1 MAYTYDDFVKAA
13 NQSGLMGQFS
23 QDDLNLAQKYPE
35 FGLSVLSLKKDY
47 NNAATAEQ
55 RLLANQA
62 ANELRKSY
70 GNYSGG
76 ADGGSFRLESKLNR
90 RSDDL
95 LDQLGSFGS
104 FSYDEAPA
112 YENAFAQ
119 QQKDLLDRILNREDF
134 SWSKETDPQWSSYKK
149 SYLREGDRATANALA
164 QASAASGGRPSSYA
178 VNAATQAGDYYATK
192 LNDVIP
198 TLYQQ
203 AYERYL
209 DEYNMKLKDLNAV
222 NQQEQLD
229 YAKYLD
235 RLGQFNTDRGFAY
248 QNYADD
254 YDRLRSQLADVQ
266 GQDQIDYAR
275 YLDETSRQQTAQD
288 SIRSQVDAILAAGG
302 SPSAN
307 LVSESGYSSEY
318 VKALEDAY
326 RKQEAE
332 KAAKKSGS
340 GGGST
345 RRSGG
350 TSGGNTTDGN
360 ESGLD
365 YQGLFEA
372 AKKSGNPKS
381 WLAQKANYQKF
392 GFTSSSGL
400 YSDYETWLENGGVS
414 NSSKTMA
421 QGPFIALLSGFNTSL
436 KNGEGERILSTL
448 DKTWPMMTSEQK
460 AEMQKLLKQYGY
472 SYEEG

>member
-1 MAYTYDDFVKAA
+1 MAYTYDDFVNAA

-47 NNAATAEQ
+47 NNATTAEQ

-90 RSDDL
+90 RADDL
-95 LDQLGSFGS
+95 LDRLGSFGS
-104 FSYDEAPA
+104 FSYDEAPT

-134 SWSKETDPQWSSYKK
+134 AWSKETDPQWSSYKK

-164 QASAASGGRPSSYA
+164 QASAASGGRPSSHA

-192 LNDVIP
+192 LNDMIP

-275 YLDETSRQQTAQD
+275 YLDEVSRQQTAQD
-288 SIRSQVDAILAAGG
+288 SIRGQVDAILAAGG

-340 GGGST
+340 GGG
-345 RRSGG
+345 G
-350 TSGGNTTDGN
+350 TMSLTTAKAMAKEGQFTDAVLNT
-360 ESGLD
+360 LR
-365 YQGLFEA
+365 
-372 AKKSGNPKS
+372 
-381 WLAQKANYQKF
+381 KA
-392 GFTSSSGL
+392 GFTD
-400 YSDYETWLENGGVS
+400 DYIAQVYGYTGFGTGRDKLGYDEDEGIFTWNGRRY
-414 NSSKTMA
+414 NSPEALAEDLDRANLTDAEKTT
-421 QGPFIALLSGFNTSL
+421 IARRLKASGFNITF
-436 KNGEGERILSTL
+436 
-448 DKTWPMMTSEQK
+448 
-460 AEMQKLLKQYGY
+460 
-472 SYEEG
+472 

>member
-47 NNAATAEQ
+47 NNATTAEQ

-104 FSYDEAPA
+104 FSYGEAPT
-112 YENAFAQ
+112 YENTFAQ

-209 DEYNMKLKDLNAV
+209 DEYNMKLKDLNTV

-275 YLDETSRQQTAQD
+275 YLDEASRRQTAQD

-340 GGGST
+340 GGG
-345 RRSGG
+345 G
-350 TSGGNTTDGN
+350 TMSLTTAKAMAKEGQFTDTVLNT
-360 ESGLD
+360 LR
-365 YQGLFEA
+365 
-372 AKKSGNPKS
+372 
-381 WLAQKANYQKF
+381 KA
-392 GFTSSSGL
+392 GFTD
-400 YSDYETWLENGGVS
+400 DYIAQVYGYTGFGTGRDKLGYDEDEGIFTWNGRRY
-414 NSSKTMA
+414 NS
-421 QGPFIALLSGFNTSL
+421 PEALAEDLDRANLTNAEKATISRRLKASGFNITF
-436 KNGEGERILSTL
+436 
-448 DKTWPMMTSEQK
+448 
-460 AEMQKLLKQYGY
+460 
-472 SYEEG
+472 

>member
-1 MAYTYDDFVKAA
+1 MAYTYDDFVNAA

-47 NNAATAEQ
+47 NNATTAEQ

-90 RSDDL
+90 QADDL

-104 FSYDEAPA
+104 FSYDEAPT

-134 SWSKETDPQWSSYKK
+134 AWSKETDPQWSSYKK

-275 YLDETSRQQTAQD
+275 YLDEVSRQQTAQD
-288 SIRSQVDAILAAGG
+288 SIRGQVDAILAAGG

-340 GGGST
+340 GGG
-345 RRSGG
+345 G
-350 TSGGNTTDGN
+350 TMSLTTAKAMAKEGQFTDAVLNT
-360 ESGLD
+360 LR
-365 YQGLFEA
+365 
-372 AKKSGNPKS
+372 
-381 WLAQKANYQKF
+381 KA
-392 GFTSSSGL
+392 GFTD
-400 YSDYETWLENGGVS
+400 DYIAQVYGYTGFGTGRDKLGYDEDEGIFTWNGRRY
-414 NSSKTMA
+414 NSPEALAEDLDRANLTDAEKAT
-421 QGPFIALLSGFNTSL
+421 IARRLKASGFNITF
-436 KNGEGERILSTL
+436 
-448 DKTWPMMTSEQK
+448 
-460 AEMQKLLKQYGY
+460 
-472 SYEEG
+472 

>member
-23 QDDLNLAQKYPE
+23 QDDLNLAQKHPE

-47 NNAATAEQ
+47 NNATTAEQ

-104 FSYDEAPA
+104 FSYGEAPT
-112 YENAFAQ
+112 YENTFAQ

-164 QASAASGGRPSSYA
+164 KASAASGGRPSSYA

-209 DEYNMKLKDLNAV
+209 DEYNMKLKDLNAI

-275 YLDETSRQQTAQD
+275 YLDEASRQQTAQD

-332 KAAKKSGS
+332 KAAKKSNS
-340 GGGST
+340 GGGTMSLT
-345 RRSGG
+345 TAKAMAKEGQF
-350 TSGGNTTDGN
+350 TDTVLNT
-360 ESGLD
+360 LR
-365 YQGLFEA
+365 
-372 AKKSGNPKS
+372 
-381 WLAQKANYQKF
+381 KA
-392 GFTSSSGL
+392 GFTD
-400 YSDYETWLENGGVS
+400 DYIAQVYGYTGFGTGRDKLGYDEDEGIFTWNGRRY
-414 NSSKTMA
+414 NS
-421 QGPFIALLSGFNTSL
+421 PEALAEDLDRANLTDAEKATISRRLKASGFNITF
-436 KNGEGERILSTL
+436 
-448 DKTWPMMTSEQK
+448 
-460 AEMQKLLKQYGY
+460 
-472 SYEEG
+472 

>member
-90 RSDDL
+90 RADDL
-95 LDQLGSFGS
+95 LGQIGSFGS
-104 FSYDEAPA
+104 FSYDEAPT
-112 YENAFAQ
+112 YENVFAQ

-209 DEYNMKLKDLNAV
+209 DEYNMKLKDLNTV

-275 YLDETSRQQTAQD
+275 YLDEVSRQQTAQD

-340 GGGST
+340 GGG
-345 RRSGG
+345 G
-350 TSGGNTTDGN
+350 TMSLTTAKAMAKEGQFTDTVLNT
-360 ESGLD
+360 LR
-365 YQGLFEA
+365 
-372 AKKSGNPKS
+372 
-381 WLAQKANYQKF
+381 KA
-392 GFTSSSGL
+392 GFTD
-400 YSDYETWLENGGVS
+400 DYIAQVYGYTGFGTGRDKLGYDEDEGIFTWNGRRY
-414 NSSKTMA
+414 NSPEALAEDLDRANLTDAEKATISRRLKT
-421 QGPFIALLSGFNTSL
+421 SGFNITF
-436 KNGEGERILSTL
+436 
-448 DKTWPMMTSEQK
+448 
-460 AEMQKLLKQYGY
+460 
-472 SYEEG
+472 

>member
-90 RSDDL
+90 RADDL
-95 LDQLGSFGS
+95 LGQIGSFGS
-104 FSYDEAPA
+104 FSYGEAPT

-209 DEYNMKLKDLNAV
+209 DEYNMKLKDLNTV

-275 YLDETSRQQTAQD
+275 YLDEVSRQQTAQD

-340 GGGST
+340 GGGTMSLT
-345 RRSGG
+345 TAKAMAKGG
-350 TSGGNTTDGN
+350 QFTDTVLNT
-360 ESGLD
+360 LR
-365 YQGLFEA
+365 
-372 AKKSGNPKS
+372 
-381 WLAQKANYQKF
+381 KA
-392 GFTSSSGL
+392 GFTD
-400 YSDYETWLENGGVS
+400 DYIAQVYGYTGFGTGRDKLGYDEDEGIFTWNGRRY
-414 NSSKTMA
+414 NS
-421 QGPFIALLSGFNTSL
+421 PEALAEDLDRANLTDAEKATISRRLKASGFNITF
-436 KNGEGERILSTL
+436 
-448 DKTWPMMTSEQK
+448 
-460 AEMQKLLKQYGY
+460 
-472 SYEEG
+472 

>member
-90 RSDDL
+90 RADDL
-95 LDQLGSFGS
+95 LGQIGSFGS
-104 FSYDEAPA
+104 FSYDEAPT

-209 DEYNMKLKDLNAV
+209 DEYNMKLKDLNTV

-275 YLDETSRQQTAQD
+275 YLDEVSRQQTAQD

-340 GGGST
+340 GGG
-345 RRSGG
+345 G
-350 TSGGNTTDGN
+350 TMSLTTAKAMAKEGQFTDAVLNT
-360 ESGLD
+360 LR
-365 YQGLFEA
+365 
-372 AKKSGNPKS
+372 
-381 WLAQKANYQKF
+381 KA
-392 GFTSSSGL
+392 GFTD
-400 YSDYETWLENGGVS
+400 DYIAQVYGYTGFGTGRDKLGYDEDEGIFTWNGRRY
-414 NSSKTMA
+414 NS
-421 QGPFIALLSGFNTSL
+421 PEALAEDLDRANLKDAEKATISRRLKASGFNITF
-436 KNGEGERILSTL
+436 
-448 DKTWPMMTSEQK
+448 
-460 AEMQKLLKQYGY
+460 
-472 SYEEG
+472 

>member
-76 ADGGSFRLESKLNR
+76 ADGGSFHLESKLNR

-95 LDQLGSFGS
+95 LDQIGSFGS
-104 FSYDEAPA
+104 FSYDEAPT

-275 YLDETSRQQTAQD
+275 YLDEASRQQTAQD

-340 GGGST
+340 GGG
-345 RRSGG
+345 G
-350 TSGGNTTDGN
+350 TMSLTTAKAMAKESQFTDTVLNT
-360 ESGLD
+360 LR
-365 YQGLFEA
+365 
-372 AKKSGNPKS
+372 
-381 WLAQKANYQKF
+381 KA
-392 GFTSSSGL
+392 GFTD
-400 YSDYETWLENGGVS
+400 DYIAQVYGYTGFGTGRDKLGYDEDEGIFTWNGRRY
-414 NSSKTMA
+414 NS
-421 QGPFIALLSGFNTSL
+421 PEALAEDLDRANLTDAEKATISRRLKASGFNITF
-436 KNGEGERILSTL
+436 
-448 DKTWPMMTSEQK
+448 
-460 AEMQKLLKQYGY
+460 
-472 SYEEG
+472 

>member
-47 NNAATAEQ
+47 NNATTAEQ

-104 FSYDEAPA
+104 FSYGEAPT
-112 YENAFAQ
+112 YENTFAQ

-164 QASAASGGRPSSYA
+164 QVSAASGGRPSSYA
-178 VNAATQAGDYYATK
+178 VNAATQAEDYYATK

-209 DEYNMKLKDLNAV
+209 DEYNMKLKDLNTV

-275 YLDETSRQQTAQD
+275 YLDEASRQQTAQD

-340 GGGST
+340 GGG
-345 RRSGG
+345 G
-350 TSGGNTTDGN
+350 TMSLTTAKAMAKEGQFTDTVLNT
-360 ESGLD
+360 LR
-365 YQGLFEA
+365 
-372 AKKSGNPKS
+372 
-381 WLAQKANYQKF
+381 KA
-392 GFTSSSGL
+392 GFTD
-400 YSDYETWLENGGVS
+400 DYI
-414 NSSKTMA
+414 A
-421 QGPFIALLSGFNTSL
+421 QV
-436 KNGEGERILSTL
+436 
-448 DKTWPMMTSEQK
+448 
-460 AEMQKLLKQYGY
+460 YGY
-472 SYEEG
+472 TGFGTGRDKLGYDEDEGIFTWNGRRYNSPEALAEDLDRANLTDAEKATISRRLKASDFNITF

>member
-90 RSDDL
+90 RADDL
-95 LDQLGSFGS
+95 LGQIGSFGS
-104 FSYDEAPA
+104 FSYDEAPT

-209 DEYNMKLKDLNAV
+209 DEYNMKLKDLNTV

-229 YAKYLD
+229 YAKHLD

-275 YLDETSRQQTAQD
+275 YLDEASRQQTAQD

-340 GGGST
+340 GGG
-345 RRSGG
+345 G
-350 TSGGNTTDGN
+350 TMSLTTAKAMAKEGQFTDTVLNT
-360 ESGLD
+360 LR
-365 YQGLFEA
+365 
-372 AKKSGNPKS
+372 
-381 WLAQKANYQKF
+381 KA
-392 GFTSSSGL
+392 GFTD
-400 YSDYETWLENGGVS
+400 DYIAQVYGYTGFGTGRDKLGYDEDEGIFTWNGRRY
-414 NSSKTMA
+414 NS
-421 QGPFIALLSGFNTSL
+421 PEALAEDLDRANLTDAEKATISRRLKASGFNITF
-436 KNGEGERILSTL
+436 
-448 DKTWPMMTSEQK
+448 
-460 AEMQKLLKQYGY
+460 
-472 SYEEG
+472 

>member
-47 NNAATAEQ
+47 NNATTAEQ

-90 RSDDL
+90 RADDL
-95 LDQLGSFGS
+95 LDQLGSFDS
-104 FSYDEAPA
+104 FSYGEAPT

-134 SWSKETDPQWSSYKK
+134 SWSRETDPQWSSYKK

-164 QASAASGGRPSSYA
+164 KASAASGGRPSSYA

-275 YLDETSRQQTAQD
+275 YLDEVSRQQTAQD

-340 GGGST
+340 GGG
-345 RRSGG
+345 G
-350 TSGGNTTDGN
+350 TMSLTTAKAMAKEGQFTDAVLNT
-360 ESGLD
+360 LR
-365 YQGLFEA
+365 
-372 AKKSGNPKS
+372 
-381 WLAQKANYQKF
+381 KA
-392 GFTSSSGL
+392 GFTD
-400 YSDYETWLENGGVS
+400 DYIAQVYGYTGFGTGRDKLGYDEDEGIFTWNGRRY
-414 NSSKTMA
+414 NS
-421 QGPFIALLSGFNTSL
+421 PEALAEDLDRANLTDAEKATISRRLKASGFNITF
-436 KNGEGERILSTL
+436 
-448 DKTWPMMTSEQK
+448 
-460 AEMQKLLKQYGY
+460 
-472 SYEEG
+472 

>member
-47 NNAATAEQ
+47 NNATTAEQ

-95 LDQLGSFGS
+95 LDRLGSFGS
-104 FSYDEAPA
+104 FSYGEAPT
-112 YENAFAQ
+112 YENTFAQ

-164 QASAASGGRPSSYA
+164 QASAASGGRPSSHA

-209 DEYNMKLKDLNAV
+209 DEYNMKLKDLNTV

-275 YLDETSRQQTAQD
+275 YLDEASRRQTAQD

-340 GGGST
+340 GGG
-345 RRSGG
+345 G
-350 TSGGNTTDGN
+350 TMSLTTAKEMAKEGQFTDAVLNT
-360 ESGLD
+360 LR
-365 YQGLFEA
+365 
-372 AKKSGNPKS
+372 
-381 WLAQKANYQKF
+381 KA
-392 GFTSSSGL
+392 GFTD
-400 YSDYETWLENGGVS
+400 DYIAQVYGYTGFGTGRDKLGYDEDEGIFTWNGRRYNSPEALAEDLNRANLTDAEKATISRRLE
-414 NSSKTMA
+414 A
-421 QGPFIALLSGFNTSL
+421 SGFNITS
-436 KNGEGERILSTL
+436 
-448 DKTWPMMTSEQK
+448 
-460 AEMQKLLKQYGY
+460 
-472 SYEEG
+472 

>member
-47 NNAATAEQ
+47 NNATTAEQ

-104 FSYDEAPA
+104 FSYGEAPT
-112 YENAFAQ
+112 YENTFAQ

-164 QASAASGGRPSSYA
+164 KASAASGGRPSSYA

-275 YLDETSRQQTAQD
+275 YLDEASRQQTEQD

-340 GGGST
+340 GGG
-345 RRSGG
+345 G
-350 TSGGNTTDGN
+350 TMSLTTAKAMAKEGQFTDTVLNT
-360 ESGLD
+360 LR
-365 YQGLFEA
+365 
-372 AKKSGNPKS
+372 
-381 WLAQKANYQKF
+381 KA
-392 GFTSSSGL
+392 GFTDDYIAQVYGL
-400 YSDYETWLENGGVS
+400 QATVLEYLVPPTVGGLHRLRDRPRQAGLRRGRGHLHLERQALQLAGGAGGGPRQSEPHGCRKGYHLKETQS
-414 NSSKTMA
+414 
-421 QGPFIALLSGFNTSL
+421 
-436 KNGEGERILSTL
+436 ERLQHHVLTR
-448 DKTWPMMTSEQK
+448 
-460 AEMQKLLKQYGY
+460 
-472 SYEEG
+472 

>member
-47 NNAATAEQ
+47 NNATTAEQ

-90 RSDDL
+90 RADDL
-95 LDQLGSFGS
+95 LDQIGSFGS
-104 FSYDEAPA
+104 FSYGEAPT

-178 VNAATQAGDYYATK
+178 ANAATQAGDYYATK

-275 YLDETSRQQTAQD
+275 YLDEVSRQQTAQD

-340 GGGST
+340 GGG
-345 RRSGG
+345 G
-350 TSGGNTTDGN
+350 TMSLTTAKEMAKEGQFTDTVLNT
-360 ESGLD
+360 LR
-365 YQGLFEA
+365 
-372 AKKSGNPKS
+372 
-381 WLAQKANYQKF
+381 KA
-392 GFTSSSGL
+392 GFTD
-400 YSDYETWLENGGVS
+400 DYIAQVYGYTGFGTGRDKLGYDEDEGIFTWNGRRY
-414 NSSKTMA
+414 NS
-421 QGPFIALLSGFNTSL
+421 PEALAEDLDRANLTDAEKSTISRRLKASGFNITF
-436 KNGEGERILSTL
+436 
-448 DKTWPMMTSEQK
+448 
-460 AEMQKLLKQYGY
+460 
-472 SYEEG
+472 

>member
-95 LDQLGSFGS
+95 LDQIGSFGS
-104 FSYDEAPA
+104 FSYDEAPT

-275 YLDETSRQQTAQD
+275 YLDEASRQQTAQD

-340 GGGST
+340 GGG
-345 RRSGG
+345 G
-350 TSGGNTTDGN
+350 TMSLTTAKAMAKESQFTDTVLNT
-360 ESGLD
+360 LR
-365 YQGLFEA
+365 
-372 AKKSGNPKS
+372 
-381 WLAQKANYQKF
+381 KA
-392 GFTSSSGL
+392 GFTD
-400 YSDYETWLENGGVS
+400 DYIAQVYGYTGFGTGRDKLGYDEDEGIFTWNGRRY
-414 NSSKTMA
+414 NS
-421 QGPFIALLSGFNTSL
+421 PEALAEDLDRANLTDAEKATISRRLKASGFNITF
-436 KNGEGERILSTL
+436 
-448 DKTWPMMTSEQK
+448 
-460 AEMQKLLKQYGY
+460 
-472 SYEEG
+472 

>member
-47 NNAATAEQ
+47 NNATTAEQ

-104 FSYDEAPA
+104 FSYDEAPT
-112 YENAFAQ
+112 YENTFAQ

-164 QASAASGGRPSSYA
+164 KASAASGGRPSSYA

-209 DEYNMKLKDLNAV
+209 DEYNMKLKDLNTV

-275 YLDETSRQQTAQD
+275 YLDEASREQTAQD

-340 GGGST
+340 GGG
-345 RRSGG
+345 G
-350 TSGGNTTDGN
+350 TMSLTTAKAMAKEGQFTDAVLNT
-360 ESGLD
+360 LR
-365 YQGLFEA
+365 
-372 AKKSGNPKS
+372 
-381 WLAQKANYQKF
+381 KA
-392 GFTSSSGL
+392 GFTD
-400 YSDYETWLENGGVS
+400 DYIAQVYGYTGFGTGRDKLGYDEDEGIFTWNGRRY
-414 NSSKTMA
+414 NS
-421 QGPFIALLSGFNTSL
+421 PEALAEDLDRANLTDAEKATISRRLKASGFNITF
-436 KNGEGERILSTL
+436 
-448 DKTWPMMTSEQK
+448 
-460 AEMQKLLKQYGY
+460 
-472 SYEEG
+472 

>member
-47 NNAATAEQ
+47 NNATTAEQ

-90 RSDDL
+90 QADDL

-104 FSYDEAPA
+104 FSYDEAPT

-134 SWSKETDPQWSSYKK
+134 AWSKETDPQWSSYKK

-178 VNAATQAGDYYATK
+178 ANAATQAGDYYATK

-275 YLDETSRQQTAQD
+275 YLDEVSRQQTAQD
-288 SIRSQVDAILAAGG
+288 SIRGQVDAILAAGG

-332 KAAKKSGS
+332 KTAKKSGS
-340 GGGST
+340 GGG
-345 RRSGG
+345 G
-350 TSGGNTTDGN
+350 TMSLTTAKAMAKEGQFTDAVLNT
-360 ESGLD
+360 LR
-365 YQGLFEA
+365 
-372 AKKSGNPKS
+372 
-381 WLAQKANYQKF
+381 KA
-392 GFTSSSGL
+392 GFTD
-400 YSDYETWLENGGVS
+400 DYIAQVYGYTGFGTGRDKLGYDEDEGIFTWNGRRY
-414 NSSKTMA
+414 NSPEALAEDLDRANLTDAEKAT
-421 QGPFIALLSGFNTSL
+421 IARRLKASGFNITF
-436 KNGEGERILSTL
+436 
-448 DKTWPMMTSEQK
+448 
-460 AEMQKLLKQYGY
+460 
-472 SYEEG
+472 

>member
-90 RSDDL
+90 RADDL
-95 LDQLGSFGS
+95 LGQIGSFGS
-104 FSYDEAPA
+104 FSYDEAPT

-209 DEYNMKLKDLNAV
+209 DEYNMKLKDLNTV

-275 YLDETSRQQTAQD
+275 YLDEVSRQQTAQD

-340 GGGST
+340 GGG
-345 RRSGG
+345 G
-350 TSGGNTTDGN
+350 TMSLTTAKAMAKEGQFTDTVLNT
-360 ESGLD
+360 LR
-365 YQGLFEA
+365 
-372 AKKSGNPKS
+372 
-381 WLAQKANYQKF
+381 KA
-392 GFTSSSGL
+392 GFTD
-400 YSDYETWLENGGVS
+400 DYIAQVYGYTGFGTGRDKLGYDEDEGIFTWNGRRY
-414 NSSKTMA
+414 NS
-421 QGPFIALLSGFNTSL
+421 PEALVEDLDRANLTDAEKATISRRLKASGFNITF
-436 KNGEGERILSTL
+436 
-448 DKTWPMMTSEQK
+448 
-460 AEMQKLLKQYGY
+460 
-472 SYEEG
+472 

>member
-95 LDQLGSFGS
+95 LDQIGSFGS

-164 QASAASGGRPSSYA
+164 QASAASGGRPSSHA
-178 VNAATQAGDYYATK
+178 VNAATQAGDYYAAK

-275 YLDETSRQQTAQD
+275 YLDEASRQQTAQD

-340 GGGST
+340 GGG
-345 RRSGG
+345 G
-350 TSGGNTTDGN
+350 TMSLTTAKAMAKEGQFTDAVLNT
-360 ESGLD
+360 LR
-365 YQGLFEA
+365 
-372 AKKSGNPKS
+372 
-381 WLAQKANYQKF
+381 KA
-392 GFTSSSGL
+392 GFTD
-400 YSDYETWLENGGVS
+400 DYIAQVYGYTGFGTGRDKLGYDEDEGIFTWNGRRY
-414 NSSKTMA
+414 NS
-421 QGPFIALLSGFNTSL
+421 PEALAEDLDRANLTDAEKATISRRLKASGFNITF
-436 KNGEGERILSTL
+436 
-448 DKTWPMMTSEQK
+448 
-460 AEMQKLLKQYGY
+460 
-472 SYEEG
+472 

>member
-76 ADGGSFRLESKLNR
+76 ADGGSFRLESKLNH

-104 FSYDEAPA
+104 FSYDEAPT
-112 YENAFAQ
+112 YENTFAQ

-164 QASAASGGRPSSYA
+164 QASAASGGRPSSHA

-209 DEYNMKLKDLNAV
+209 DEYNMKLKDLNTV

-275 YLDETSRQQTAQD
+275 YLDEASRRQTAQD

-340 GGGST
+340 GGG
-345 RRSGG
+345 G
-350 TSGGNTTDGN
+350 TMSLTTAKAMAKEGQFTDTVLNT
-360 ESGLD
+360 LR
-365 YQGLFEA
+365 
-372 AKKSGNPKS
+372 
-381 WLAQKANYQKF
+381 KA
-392 GFTSSSGL
+392 GFTD
-400 YSDYETWLENGGVS
+400 DYIAQVYGYTGFGTGRDKLGYDEDEGIFTWNGRRY
-414 NSSKTMA
+414 NSPEALAEDLDRANLTDAEKAT
-421 QGPFIALLSGFNTSL
+421 IARRLKASGFNITF
-436 KNGEGERILSTL
+436 
-448 DKTWPMMTSEQK
+448 
-460 AEMQKLLKQYGY
+460 
-472 SYEEG
+472 

>member
-47 NNAATAEQ
+47 NNATTAEQ

-104 FSYDEAPA
+104 FSYGEAPT
-112 YENAFAQ
+112 YENTFAQ

-164 QASAASGGRPSSYA
+164 KASAASGGRPSSYA

-209 DEYNMKLKDLNAV
+209 DEYNMKLKDLNTV

-254 YDRLRSQLADVQ
+254 YDRLRSHLADVQ

-275 YLDETSRQQTAQD
+275 YLDEVSRQQTAQD

-340 GGGST
+340 GGG
-345 RRSGG
+345 G
-350 TSGGNTTDGN
+350 TMSLTTAKAMAKEGQFTDTVLNT
-360 ESGLD
+360 LR
-365 YQGLFEA
+365 
-372 AKKSGNPKS
+372 
-381 WLAQKANYQKF
+381 KA
-392 GFTSSSGL
+392 GFTD
-400 YSDYETWLENGGVS
+400 DYIAQVYGYTGFGTGRDKLGYDEDEGIFTWNGRRY
-414 NSSKTMA
+414 NS
-421 QGPFIALLSGFNTSL
+421 PEALAEDLDRANLTDAEKATISRRLKASGFNITF
-436 KNGEGERILSTL
+436 
-448 DKTWPMMTSEQK
+448 
-460 AEMQKLLKQYGY
+460 
-472 SYEEG
+472 

>member
-23 QDDLNLAQKYPE
+23 QDDLNLAQKHPE

-47 NNAATAEQ
+47 NNATTAEQ

-104 FSYDEAPA
+104 FSYGEAPT
-112 YENAFAQ
+112 YENTFAQ

-134 SWSKETDPQWSSYKK
+134 SWSRETDPQWSSYKK

-164 QASAASGGRPSSYA
+164 QASAASGGRPSSHA

-209 DEYNMKLKDLNAV
+209 DEYNMKMKDLNAV

-275 YLDETSRQQTAQD
+275 YLDEASRQQTAQD

-340 GGGST
+340 GGG
-345 RRSGG
+345 G
-350 TSGGNTTDGN
+350 TMSLTTAKAMAKEGQFTDTVLNT
-360 ESGLD
+360 LR
-365 YQGLFEA
+365 
-372 AKKSGNPKS
+372 
-381 WLAQKANYQKF
+381 KA
-392 GFTSSSGL
+392 GFTD
-400 YSDYETWLENGGVS
+400 DYIAQVYGYTGFGTGRDKLGYDEDEGIFTWNGRRY
-414 NSSKTMA
+414 NS
-421 QGPFIALLSGFNTSL
+421 PEALAEDLDRANLTDAEKATISRRLKASGFNITF
-436 KNGEGERILSTL
+436 
-448 DKTWPMMTSEQK
+448 
-460 AEMQKLLKQYGY
+460 
-472 SYEEG
+472 

>member
-47 NNAATAEQ
+47 NNATTAEQ

-104 FSYDEAPA
+104 FSYDEAPT
-112 YENAFAQ
+112 YENTFAQ

-149 SYLREGDRATANALA
+149 SYLREGDRATATALA
-164 QASAASGGRPSSYA
+164 QASAASGGRPSSHA

-209 DEYNMKLKDLNAV
+209 DEYNMKLKDLNTV

-275 YLDETSRQQTAQD
+275 YLDEASRQQTAQD

-340 GGGST
+340 GGG
-345 RRSGG
+345 G
-350 TSGGNTTDGN
+350 TMSLTTAKAMAKEGQFTDTVLNT
-360 ESGLD
+360 LR
-365 YQGLFEA
+365 
-372 AKKSGNPKS
+372 
-381 WLAQKANYQKF
+381 KA
-392 GFTSSSGL
+392 GFTD
-400 YSDYETWLENGGVS
+400 DYIAQVYGYTGFGTGRDKLGYDEDEGIFTWNGRRY
-414 NSSKTMA
+414 NS
-421 QGPFIALLSGFNTSL
+421 PEALAEDLDRANLTDAEKATISRRLKASGFNITF
-436 KNGEGERILSTL
+436 
-448 DKTWPMMTSEQK
+448 
-460 AEMQKLLKQYGY
+460 
-472 SYEEG
+472 

>member
-47 NNAATAEQ
+47 NNATTAEQ

-104 FSYDEAPA
+104 FSYGEAPT
-112 YENAFAQ
+112 YENTFAQ

-164 QASAASGGRPSSYA
+164 QASAASGGRPSSHA

-209 DEYNMKLKDLNAV
+209 DEYNMKLKDLNTV

-275 YLDETSRQQTAQD
+275 YLDEASRRQTAQD

-340 GGGST
+340 GGG
-345 RRSGG
+345 G
-350 TSGGNTTDGN
+350 TMSLATAKAMAKEGQFTDTVLNT
-360 ESGLD
+360 LR
-365 YQGLFEA
+365 
-372 AKKSGNPKS
+372 
-381 WLAQKANYQKF
+381 KA
-392 GFTSSSGL
+392 GFTD
-400 YSDYETWLENGGVS
+400 DYIAQVYGYTGFGTGRDKLGYDEDEGIFTWNGRRY
-414 NSSKTMA
+414 NS
-421 QGPFIALLSGFNTSL
+421 PEALAEDLDRANLTDAEKATISRRLKASGFNITF
-436 KNGEGERILSTL
+436 
-448 DKTWPMMTSEQK
+448 
-460 AEMQKLLKQYGY
+460 
-472 SYEEG
+472 

>member
-1 MAYTYDDFVKAA
+1 MAYTYDDFVNAA

-47 NNAATAEQ
+47 NNATTAEQ

-104 FSYDEAPA
+104 FSYDEAPT

-134 SWSKETDPQWSSYKK
+134 AWSKETDPQWSSYKK

-192 LNDVIP
+192 LNDMIP

-275 YLDETSRQQTAQD
+275 YLDEVSRQQTAQD

-332 KAAKKSGS
+332 KAAKKSS
-340 GGGST
+340 GGG
-345 RRSGG
+345 G
-350 TSGGNTTDGN
+350 TMSLTTAKAMAKEGQFTDTVLNT
-360 ESGLD
+360 LR
-365 YQGLFEA
+365 
-372 AKKSGNPKS
+372 
-381 WLAQKANYQKF
+381 KA
-392 GFTSSSGL
+392 GFTD
-400 YSDYETWLENGGVS
+400 DYIAQVYGYTGFGTGRDKLGYDEDEGIFTWNGRRY
-414 NSSKTMA
+414 NS
-421 QGPFIALLSGFNTSL
+421 PEALAEDLDRANLTDAEKATISRRLKASGFNITF
-436 KNGEGERILSTL
+436 
-448 DKTWPMMTSEQK
+448 
-460 AEMQKLLKQYGY
+460 
-472 SYEEG
+472 

>member
-47 NNAATAEQ
+47 NNATTAEQ

-104 FSYDEAPA
+104 FSYGEAPT
-112 YENAFAQ
+112 YENTFAQ

-164 QASAASGGRPSSYA
+164 QASAASGGRPSSHA

-209 DEYNMKLKDLNAV
+209 DEYNMKLKDLNTV

-275 YLDETSRQQTAQD
+275 YLDEVSRRQTAQD

-340 GGGST
+340 GGG
-345 RRSGG
+345 G
-350 TSGGNTTDGN
+350 TMSLTTAKAMAKEGQFTDAVLNT
-360 ESGLD
+360 LR
-365 YQGLFEA
+365 
-372 AKKSGNPKS
+372 
-381 WLAQKANYQKF
+381 KA
-392 GFTSSSGL
+392 GFTD
-400 YSDYETWLENGGVS
+400 DYIAQVYGYTGFGAGRDKLGYDEDEGIFTWNGRRY
-414 NSSKTMA
+414 NS
-421 QGPFIALLSGFNTSL
+421 PEALAEDLDRANLTDAEKATISRRLKASGFNITF
-436 KNGEGERILSTL
+436 
-448 DKTWPMMTSEQK
+448 
-460 AEMQKLLKQYGY
+460 
-472 SYEEG
+472 

>member
-1 MAYTYDDFVKAA
+1 MAYTYDDFVNAA

-47 NNAATAEQ
+47 NNATTAEQ

-90 RSDDL
+90 RADDL

-104 FSYDEAPA
+104 FSYDEAPT

-134 SWSKETDPQWSSYKK
+134 AWSKETDPQWSSYKK

-164 QASAASGGRPSSYA
+164 KASAASGGRPSSYA

-275 YLDETSRQQTAQD
+275 YLDEVSRQQTAQD
-288 SIRSQVDAILAAGG
+288 SIRGQVDAILAAGG

-340 GGGST
+340 GV
-345 RRSGG
+345 GG
-350 TSGGNTTDGN
+350 TMSLTTAKAMAKEGQFTDAVLNT
-360 ESGLD
+360 LR
-365 YQGLFEA
+365 
-372 AKKSGNPKS
+372 
-381 WLAQKANYQKF
+381 KA
-392 GFTSSSGL
+392 GFTD
-400 YSDYETWLENGGVS
+400 DYIAQVYGYTGFGTGRDKLGYDEDEGIFTWNGRRY
-414 NSSKTMA
+414 NSPEALAEDLDRANLTDAEKAT
-421 QGPFIALLSGFNTSL
+421 IARRLKASGFNITF
-436 KNGEGERILSTL
+436 
-448 DKTWPMMTSEQK
+448 
-460 AEMQKLLKQYGY
+460 
-472 SYEEG
+472 

>member
-47 NNAATAEQ
+47 NNATTAEQ

-90 RSDDL
+90 RADDL
-95 LDQLGSFGS
+95 LGQIGSFGS
-104 FSYDEAPA
+104 FSYDEAPT

-235 RLGQFNTDRGFAY
+235 RLGQFNTDRSFAY

-275 YLDETSRQQTAQD
+275 YLDEASRQQTAQD

-340 GGGST
+340 GGG
-345 RRSGG
+345 G
-350 TSGGNTTDGN
+350 TMSLTTAKAMAKEGQFTDTVLNT
-360 ESGLD
+360 LR
-365 YQGLFEA
+365 
-372 AKKSGNPKS
+372 
-381 WLAQKANYQKF
+381 KA
-392 GFTSSSGL
+392 GFTDDYIAQVYGYTGFGSGRDKL
-400 YSDYETWLENGGVS
+400 GYDEDEGIFTWNGRRY
-414 NSSKTMA
+414 NS
-421 QGPFIALLSGFNTSL
+421 PEALAEDLDRANLTDAEKATISRRLKASGFNITF
-436 KNGEGERILSTL
+436 
-448 DKTWPMMTSEQK
+448 
-460 AEMQKLLKQYGY
+460 
-472 SYEEG
+472 

>member
-47 NNAATAEQ
+47 NNATTAEQ

-90 RSDDL
+90 RADDL
-95 LDQLGSFGS
+95 LGQIGSFGS
-104 FSYDEAPA
+104 FSYDEAPT

-119 QQKDLLDRILNREDF
+119 QQKDLLNRILNREDF

-164 QASAASGGRPSSYA
+164 KASAASGGRPSSYA

-192 LNDVIP
+192 LNDVIH

-275 YLDETSRQQTAQD
+275 YLDEASRQQTAQD

-340 GGGST
+340 GGG
-345 RRSGG
+345 G
-350 TSGGNTTDGN
+350 TMSLTTAKAMAKEGQFTDTVLNT
-360 ESGLD
+360 LR
-365 YQGLFEA
+365 
-372 AKKSGNPKS
+372 
-381 WLAQKANYQKF
+381 KA
-392 GFTSSSGL
+392 GFTDDYIAQVYGYTGFGSGRDKL
-400 YSDYETWLENGGVS
+400 GYDEDEGIFTWNGRRY
-414 NSSKTMA
+414 NS
-421 QGPFIALLSGFNTSL
+421 PEALAEDLDRANLTDAEKATISRRLKASGFNITF
-436 KNGEGERILSTL
+436 
-448 DKTWPMMTSEQK
+448 
-460 AEMQKLLKQYGY
+460 
-472 SYEEG
+472 

>member
-95 LDQLGSFGS
+95 LDQIGSFGS
-104 FSYDEAPA
+104 FSYDEAPT

-119 QQKDLLDRILNREDF
+119 QQKDLLDRILNREGF

-164 QASAASGGRPSSYA
+164 QASAASGGRPSSHA

-209 DEYNMKLKDLNAV
+209 DEYNMKLKDLNTV

-275 YLDETSRQQTAQD
+275 YLDEASRQQTAQD

-340 GGGST
+340 GGG
-345 RRSGG
+345 G
-350 TSGGNTTDGN
+350 TMSLTTAKAMAKEGQFTDAVLNT
-360 ESGLD
+360 LR
-365 YQGLFEA
+365 
-372 AKKSGNPKS
+372 
-381 WLAQKANYQKF
+381 KA
-392 GFTSSSGL
+392 GFTD
-400 YSDYETWLENGGVS
+400 DYIAQVYGYTGVGTGRDKLGYDEDEGIFTWNGRRYNSPEALAEDLNRANLTDAEKATISRRLE
-414 NSSKTMA
+414 A
-421 QGPFIALLSGFNTSL
+421 SGFNITS
-436 KNGEGERILSTL
+436 
-448 DKTWPMMTSEQK
+448 
-460 AEMQKLLKQYGY
+460 
-472 SYEEG
+472 

>member
-1 MAYTYDDFVKAA
+1 MAYTYDDFVNAA

-47 NNAATAEQ
+47 NNATTAEQ

-90 RSDDL
+90 RADDL

-104 FSYDEAPA
+104 FSYDEAPT
-112 YENAFAQ
+112 YENTFAQ

-134 SWSKETDPQWSSYKK
+134 AWSKETDPQWSSYKK

-209 DEYNMKLKDLNAV
+209 DEYNMKLKDLNTV

-275 YLDETSRQQTAQD
+275 YLDEASRQQTAQD

-340 GGGST
+340 GGG
-345 RRSGG
+345 G
-350 TSGGNTTDGN
+350 TMSLTTAKAMAKEGQFTDTVLNT
-360 ESGLD
+360 LR
-365 YQGLFEA
+365 
-372 AKKSGNPKS
+372 
-381 WLAQKANYQKF
+381 KA
-392 GFTSSSGL
+392 GFTD
-400 YSDYETWLENGGVS
+400 DYIAQVYGYTGFGTGRDKLGYDEDEGIFTWNGRRYNSPEALAEDLDRANLTDAEKATVS
-414 NSSKTMA
+414 RRLKA
-421 QGPFIALLSGFNTSL
+421 SGFNITF
-436 KNGEGERILSTL
+436 
-448 DKTWPMMTSEQK
+448 
-460 AEMQKLLKQYGY
+460 
-472 SYEEG
+472 

>member
-47 NNAATAEQ
+47 NNATTAEQ

-104 FSYDEAPA
+104 FSYDEAPT
-112 YENAFAQ
+112 YENTFAQ

-209 DEYNMKLKDLNAV
+209 DEYNMKLKDLNTV

-275 YLDETSRQQTAQD
+275 YLDEASRRQTAQD

-318 VKALEDAY
+318 VKALKDAY

-340 GGGST
+340 GGG
-345 RRSGG
+345 G
-350 TSGGNTTDGN
+350 TMSLTTAKAMAKEGQFTDTVLNT
-360 ESGLD
+360 LR
-365 YQGLFEA
+365 
-372 AKKSGNPKS
+372 
-381 WLAQKANYQKF
+381 KA
-392 GFTSSSGL
+392 GFTD
-400 YSDYETWLENGGVS
+400 DYIAQVYGYTGFGTGRDKLGYDEDEGIFTWNGRRY
-414 NSSKTMA
+414 NS
-421 QGPFIALLSGFNTSL
+421 PEALAEDLDRANLTDAEKATISRRLKASGFNITF
-436 KNGEGERILSTL
+436 
-448 DKTWPMMTSEQK
+448 
-460 AEMQKLLKQYGY
+460 
-472 SYEEG
+472 

>member
-90 RSDDL
+90 RADDL
-95 LDQLGSFGS
+95 LGQIGSFGS
-104 FSYDEAPA
+104 FSYGEAPT
-112 YENAFAQ
+112 YENTFAQ

-134 SWSKETDPQWSSYKK
+134 SWSRETDPQWSSYKK

-164 QASAASGGRPSSYA
+164 KASAASGGRPSSYA

-275 YLDETSRQQTAQD
+275 YLDEASRQQTAQD

-340 GGGST
+340 GGG
-345 RRSGG
+345 G
-350 TSGGNTTDGN
+350 TMSLTTAKAMAKEGQFTDTVLNT
-360 ESGLD
+360 LR
-365 YQGLFEA
+365 
-372 AKKSGNPKS
+372 
-381 WLAQKANYQKF
+381 KA
-392 GFTSSSGL
+392 GFTD
-400 YSDYETWLENGGVS
+400 DYIAQVYGYTGFGTGRDKLGYDEDEGIFTWNGRRY
-414 NSSKTMA
+414 NS
-421 QGPFIALLSGFNTSL
+421 PEALAEDLDRANLTDAEKATISRRLKASGFNITF
-436 KNGEGERILSTL
+436 
-448 DKTWPMMTSEQK
+448 
-460 AEMQKLLKQYGY
+460 
-472 SYEEG
+472 

>member
-90 RSDDL
+90 RADDL
-95 LDQLGSFGS
+95 LGQIGSFGS
-104 FSYDEAPA
+104 FSYDEAPT
-112 YENAFAQ
+112 YENAFVQ

-209 DEYNMKLKDLNAV
+209 DEYNMKLKDLNTV

-275 YLDETSRQQTAQD
+275 YLDEVSRQQTAQD

-340 GGGST
+340 GGG
-345 RRSGG
+345 G
-350 TSGGNTTDGN
+350 TMSLTTAKAMAKEGQFTDAVLNT
-360 ESGLD
+360 LR
-365 YQGLFEA
+365 
-372 AKKSGNPKS
+372 
-381 WLAQKANYQKF
+381 KA
-392 GFTSSSGL
+392 GFTD
-400 YSDYETWLENGGVS
+400 DYIAQVYGYTGFGTGRDKLGYDEDEGIFTWNGRRY
-414 NSSKTMA
+414 NS
-421 QGPFIALLSGFNTSL
+421 PEALAEDLDRANLTDAEKATISRRLKASGFNITF
-436 KNGEGERILSTL
+436 
-448 DKTWPMMTSEQK
+448 
-460 AEMQKLLKQYGY
+460 
-472 SYEEG
+472 

>member
-47 NNAATAEQ
+47 NNATTAEQ

-90 RSDDL
+90 RADDL
-95 LDQLGSFGS
+95 LGQIGSFGS
-104 FSYDEAPA
+104 FSYDEAPT

-164 QASAASGGRPSSYA
+164 KASAASGGRPSSYA
-178 VNAATQAGDYYATK
+178 VNAATQAGDFYATK

-275 YLDETSRQQTAQD
+275 YLDEASRQQTAQD

-340 GGGST
+340 GGG
-345 RRSGG
+345 G
-350 TSGGNTTDGN
+350 TMSLTTAKAMAKEGQFTDTVLNT
-360 ESGLD
+360 LR
-365 YQGLFEA
+365 
-372 AKKSGNPKS
+372 
-381 WLAQKANYQKF
+381 KA
-392 GFTSSSGL
+392 GFTDDYIAQVYG
-400 YSDYETWLENGGVS
+400 YTGFGSDRDKLGYDEDEGIFTWNGRRY
-414 NSSKTMA
+414 NS
-421 QGPFIALLSGFNTSL
+421 PEALAEDLDRANLTDAEKATISRRLKASGFNITF
-436 KNGEGERILSTL
+436 
-448 DKTWPMMTSEQK
+448 
-460 AEMQKLLKQYGY
+460 
-472 SYEEG
+472 

>member
-1 MAYTYDDFVKAA
+1 MAYTYDDFVNAA

-47 NNAATAEQ
+47 NNATTAEQ

-90 RSDDL
+90 RADDL

-104 FSYDEAPA
+104 FSYDEAPT
-112 YENAFAQ
+112 YENTFAQ

-134 SWSKETDPQWSSYKK
+134 AWSKETDPQWSSYKK

-209 DEYNMKLKDLNAV
+209 DEYNMKLKDLNTV

-275 YLDETSRQQTAQD
+275 YLDEASRQQTAQD

-340 GGGST
+340 GGG
-345 RRSGG
+345 G
-350 TSGGNTTDGN
+350 TMSLTTAKAMAKEGQFTDTVLNT
-360 ESGLD
+360 LR
-365 YQGLFEA
+365 
-372 AKKSGNPKS
+372 
-381 WLAQKANYQKF
+381 KA
-392 GFTSSSGL
+392 GFTD
-400 YSDYETWLENGGVS
+400 DYIAQVYGYTGFGTGRDKLGYDEDEGIFTWNGRRY
-414 NSSKTMA
+414 NS
-421 QGPFIALLSGFNTSL
+421 PEALAEDLDRANLTDAEKATISRRLKASGFNITF
-436 KNGEGERILSTL
+436 
-448 DKTWPMMTSEQK
+448 
-460 AEMQKLLKQYGY
+460 
-472 SYEEG
+472 

>member
-47 NNAATAEQ
+47 NNATTAEQ

-104 FSYDEAPA
+104 FSYGEAPT
-112 YENAFAQ
+112 YENTFAQ

-149 SYLREGDRATANALA
+149 SYLREGDRATANTLA
-164 QASAASGGRPSSYA
+164 QASAASGGRPSSHA

-209 DEYNMKLKDLNAV
+209 DEYNMKLKDLNTV

-275 YLDETSRQQTAQD
+275 YLDEASRRQTAQD

-332 KAAKKSGS
+332 KAAKKSRS
-340 GGGST
+340 GGG
-345 RRSGG
+345 G
-350 TSGGNTTDGN
+350 TMSLTTAKAMAKEGQFTDTVLNT
-360 ESGLD
+360 LR
-365 YQGLFEA
+365 
-372 AKKSGNPKS
+372 
-381 WLAQKANYQKF
+381 KA
-392 GFTSSSGL
+392 GFTD
-400 YSDYETWLENGGVS
+400 DYIAQVYGYTGFGTGRDKLGYDEDEGIFTWNGRRY
-414 NSSKTMA
+414 NS
-421 QGPFIALLSGFNTSL
+421 PEALAEDLDRANLTDAEKAAISRRLKASGFNITF
-436 KNGEGERILSTL
+436 
-448 DKTWPMMTSEQK
+448 
-460 AEMQKLLKQYGY
+460 
-472 SYEEG
+472 

>member
-104 FSYDEAPA
+104 FSYGEAPT
-112 YENAFAQ
+112 YENTFAQ
-119 QQKDLLDRILNREDF
+119 QQKDLLDRILNREGF

-164 QASAASGGRPSSYA
+164 KASAASGGRPSSHA

-209 DEYNMKLKDLNAV
+209 DEYNMKLKDLNTV

-275 YLDETSRQQTAQD
+275 YLDEVSRQQTAQD
-288 SIRSQVDAILAAGG
+288 FIRSQVDAILAAGG

-340 GGGST
+340 GGG
-345 RRSGG
+345 G
-350 TSGGNTTDGN
+350 TMSLTTAKAMAKEGQFTDTVLNT
-360 ESGLD
+360 LR
-365 YQGLFEA
+365 
-372 AKKSGNPKS
+372 
-381 WLAQKANYQKF
+381 KA
-392 GFTSSSGL
+392 GFTD
-400 YSDYETWLENGGVS
+400 DYIAQVYGYTGFGTGRDKLGYDEDEGIFTWNGRRY
-414 NSSKTMA
+414 NS
-421 QGPFIALLSGFNTSL
+421 PEALAEDLDRANLTDAEKATISRRLKASGFNITF
-436 KNGEGERILSTL
+436 
-448 DKTWPMMTSEQK
+448 
-460 AEMQKLLKQYGY
+460 
-472 SYEEG
+472 

>member
-90 RSDDL
+90 RADDL
-95 LDQLGSFGS
+95 LGQIGSFGS
-104 FSYDEAPA
+104 FSYDEAPT
-112 YENAFAQ
+112 YENTFAQ

-164 QASAASGGRPSSYA
+164 QASAASGGRPSSHA

-209 DEYNMKLKDLNAV
+209 DEYNMKLKDLNTV

-275 YLDETSRQQTAQD
+275 YLDEASRQQTAQD

-340 GGGST
+340 GGG
-345 RRSGG
+345 G
-350 TSGGNTTDGN
+350 TMSLTTAKAMAKEGQFTDTVLNT
-360 ESGLD
+360 LR
-365 YQGLFEA
+365 
-372 AKKSGNPKS
+372 
-381 WLAQKANYQKF
+381 KA
-392 GFTSSSGL
+392 GFTD
-400 YSDYETWLENGGVS
+400 DYIAQVYGYTGFGTGRDKLGYDEDEGIFTWNGRRY
-414 NSSKTMA
+414 NS
-421 QGPFIALLSGFNTSL
+421 PEALAEDLDRANLTDAEKATISRRLKASGFNITF
-436 KNGEGERILSTL
+436 
-448 DKTWPMMTSEQK
+448 
-460 AEMQKLLKQYGY
+460 
-472 SYEEG
+472 